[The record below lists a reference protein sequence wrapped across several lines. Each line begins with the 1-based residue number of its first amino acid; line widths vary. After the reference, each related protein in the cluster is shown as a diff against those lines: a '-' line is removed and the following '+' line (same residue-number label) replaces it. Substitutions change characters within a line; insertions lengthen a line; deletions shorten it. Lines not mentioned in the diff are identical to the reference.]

1 MFSKQD
7 SVNVLTTTTALLPAA
22 PNRRAILIS
31 GPNTNRFT
39 LSLNATAI
47 LDQGITLY
55 AADAPLSLNVHEHGD
70 IVTRAWTAISA
81 TAAQNVTIISIF
93 D

>member
-7 SVNVLTTTTALLPAA
+7 TVNVLTTSTALLPAA

-31 GPNTNRFT
+31 GPFTNRFT
-39 LSLNATAI
+39 LSLNSTAL

-55 AADAPLSLNVHEHGD
+55 AAGAPLALNVQDHGD

-81 TAAQNVTIISIF
+81 TAAQNVTIVSIF